1 MKTLESIAVMVSGPG
16 SQPQEAGIER
26 LEFISLPKEMS
37 SYRAPDVPEAEDVLH
52 LQGAK
57 AVSDWLSQSLLEYQV
72 GGDPLIADISDL
84 DAENRDLVNQILG
97 EGEVSLTYSDE
108 GVDVR
113 MQESVLAGIWRSF
126 YLDDAGLIVRDFIE
140 VCDVPVLARRAPDKA
155 KTAGL
160 VRDSAPDDVMNAL
173 PILVELQE
181 HVATWQPGDRAHA
194 INLTLLPLSDGDELF
209 LDEVLGTGPVETLS
223 RGYGDCNIL
232 STVWPGIWWVRYTNS
247 MGTSILNTLEV
258 TDIPEVAC
266 AAQEDLDDS
275 RRRFRELLEPYW
287 AELA

>member
-1 MKTLESIAVMVSGPG
+1 MKTLEDIAVMVSGPG
-16 SQPQEAGIER
+16 SQPREAGIEH

-37 SYRAPDVPEAEDVLH
+37 SYRAPEMPEAQDVKH
-52 LQGAK
+52 LQAAK
-57 AVSDWLSQSLLEYQV
+57 AVTDWLSQSLLDYKV
-72 GGDPLIADISDL
+72 GGTPLIADISGL

-97 EGEVSLTYSDE
+97 EGEVSLKYRDE

-126 YLDDAGLIVRDFIE
+126 YLDDAGRILRDFIE
-140 VCDVPVLARRAPDKA
+140 VCDVPVLARRAPDKS

-173 PILVELQE
+173 PILFELQE
-181 HVATWQPGDRAHA
+181 HVATWLPGDRAHT
-194 INLTLLPLSDGDELF
+194 INLTLLPLSEGDDLF
-209 LDEVLGTGPVETLS
+209 LDEVLGTGPVATLS

-232 STVWPGIWWVRYTNS
+232 STAYPGIWWVRYTNS
-247 MGTSILNTLEV
+247 MGKSILNTLEV

-275 RRRFRELLEPYW
+275 RQRFRELLEPYW
-287 AELA
+287 TELA